1 MKNRKVARHA
11 LVFSIVA
18 LMTGC
23 GPQPPSLGLT
33 PLAPASR
40 AMTSGSLLYVLDKL
54 RGRKIS
60 VYTFPAGTPQKRV
73 LLPTEGWAYIC
84 SDSKGYVY
92 APAYGVVF
100 KYAHSGQKPVAYLQN
115 KGALGQECASDPK
128 TGNLAVINSGGTKAC
143 TFVIYKDAKG
153 KPTCL
158 NEPGIGAVYPS
169 YDDRGDL
176 FFNGGTK
183 KDPSFL
189 AEIPAGSTKAI
200 KITLNQDISN
210 YDDLQWDGQD
220 VAIQTKLPGT
230 LDQPIVIDRV
240 HVSGTKGMIVKTI
253 RFKGWS
259 NQTEYFWISGNL
271 IVAPLSFS
279 GPFGIWNYPQGGKK
293 VGSIAIPNFC
303 SWTVSVAPSS

>member
-1 MKNRKVARHA
+1 MKNRKVAHCA
-11 LVFSIVA
+11 LVFSLVA

-23 GPQPPSLGLT
+23 GQLPQFSGVT
-33 PLAPASR
+33 PLAPATR
-40 AMTSGSLLYVLDKL
+40 ATTSGSLLYVLDKL
-54 RGRKIS
+54 RGRKVS

-73 LLPTEGWAYIC
+73 LLPTDGWAYIC
-84 SDSKGYVY
+84 SDSKGYIY

-100 KYAHSGQKPVAYLQN
+100 KYAHGGQRPLAYLQN
-115 KGALGQECASDPK
+115 KGALGQECAGDPK
-128 TGNLAVINSGGTKAC
+128 TGNLAVIGGTKHC

-158 NEPGIGAVYPS
+158 NEPGIIAQYPS

-176 FFNGGTK
+176 FFNAGTK
-183 KDPSFL
+183 QNPSFL
-189 AEIPAGSTKAI
+189 AEIPAGSTKTV
-200 KITLNQDISN
+200 KITLNQDISS

-230 LDQPIVIDRV
+230 LDQPIVIERV
-240 HVSGTKGMIVKTI
+240 HVSGAKGTIVKTI
-253 RFKGWS
+253 RFRGWT

-279 GPFGIWNYPQGGKK
+279 GPLGIWNYPEGGKK
-293 VGSIAIPNFC
+293 VGSIAVPNFW
-303 SWTVSVAPSS
+303 SWTVSVAPGT